1 MKKLKR
7 KIINK
12 NVGEWDQSFAVICE
26 NETLTDYF
34 AKTRFFNGLITPILF
49 VDQFEELFT
58 IAPKYGKPDE
68 ITQFAREIAQLM
80 GAYEGPKSDATVQC
94 KVVFSFRQD
103 FLGQFEDLKFFIPSI
118 TQNRYQLK
126 KFTYIQAHQ
135 AITGPWQKEVTE
147 DANILFSKERISNII
162 EEIGEK
168 VFVTPTESRKVDSE
182 NNKPVELPNEER
194 LMRLQID
201 PTILSLY
208 CYQLYKDNLK
218 SKEKKKYFS
227 FLSEKPPSINDL
239 IDRYYNN
246 AVSQGKIRRAIEN
259 RLITADGRRLVID
272 LKQFIENRPIAEPD
286 EKSDNKNGTLI
297 AAFKKIRDFFI
308 APPLSEKHIL
318 AIKEETALFRISGE
332 QKKQIEIA
340 HDRVAK
346 RVLASKKKREAAA
359 ITAYAAIG
367 LIFILSTASI
377 ISYLFTTEAQQAKNA
392 AVQAQNRAAAERLYA
407 QQLFQVARKDTSLQI
422 LKIEKDSIAS
432 SLEGFIRNKDSV
444 LQQKIQKIGQ
454 LEFDINSLVSKIGLA
469 NSQFNTISME
479 WESTKN
485 QLSKEVAERNNW
497 KRRSDSLE
505 NALMLCREKT
515 NKRENQQQSNDQSQ
529 QQKPN
534 DQRQQQQQQQQQR
547 PRTKPRS
554 KK

>member
-1 MKKLKR
+1 
-7 KIINK
+7 
-12 NVGEWDQSFAVICE
+12 
-26 NETLTDYF
+26 
-34 AKTRFFNGLITPILF
+34 
-49 VDQFEELFT
+49 
-58 IAPKYGKPDE
+58 
-68 ITQFAREIAQLM
+68 
-80 GAYEGPKSDATVQC
+80 
-94 KVVFSFRQD
+94 
-103 FLGQFEDLKFFIPSI
+103 
-118 TQNRYQLK
+118 
-126 KFTYIQAHQ
+126 
-135 AITGPWQKEVTE
+135 
-147 DANILFSKERISNII
+147 
-162 EEIGEK
+162 
-168 VFVTPTESRKVDSE
+168 
-182 NNKPVELPNEER
+182 
-194 LMRLQID
+194 
-201 PTILSLY
+201 
-208 CYQLYKDNLK
+208 
-218 SKEKKKYFS
+218 
-227 FLSEKPPSINDL
+227 
-239 IDRYYNN
+239 
-246 AVSQGKIRRAIEN
+246 
-259 RLITADGRRLVID
+259 
-272 LKQFIENRPIAEPD
+272 
-286 EKSDNKNGTLI
+286 
-297 AAFKKIRDFFI
+297 
-308 APPLSEKHIL
+308 
-318 AIKEETALFRISGE
+318 
-332 QKKQIEIA
+332 
-340 HDRVAK
+340 
-346 RVLASKKKREAAA
+346 
-359 ITAYAAIG
+359 
-367 LIFILSTASI
+367 
-377 ISYLFTTEAQQAKNA
+377 LFTTEAQQAKNA